1 MCFHFCTTYK
11 WIDNHCVLL
20 NVVTSSTLIVMK
32 GEVANAT
39 LVAQMKHEKYNKMI
53 QYNETLHVNFSN
65 FEKLHQNRSYFIKG
79 KL

>member
-1 MCFHFCTTYK
+1 
-11 WIDNHCVLL
+11 
-20 NVVTSSTLIVMK
+20 MK